1 MTRPAPSRR
10 VIAVVGAALAVAALQ
25 TVGAQ
30 RNPQQ
35 RMTQYPYPSVRDQR
49 GVIPAGPR
57 LAPYNS
63 PALGPGPW
71 FFETYEQ
78 RHIKV
83 SVVATG
89 LGLPWSLAFLPNGDM
104 LVTEKA
110 GRLRIIRNGVLDPA
124 PVSGAPSVTSRGTI
138 AGLMDIALHP
148 RFSENRWIY
157 LAYHKPRGTDVGADG
172 VEAPVASNAILRGTW
187 DGKRLTDV
195 KDIFVSD
202 DVDTEA
208 SRLAFGRDG
217 MLYFTIGGPGTG
229 PMPSLIRPQHT
240 DDYAGKLLRMKDDG
254 TVPPDNPF
262 VGKAGHKPYIFS
274 MGHRNQLGLAVNP
287 YSGDVWAG
295 EQGPNGGDELNIIR
309 AGRNYGWPVVS
320 DGRDYRGPYIS
331 ASPFKEGMERAQVLF
346 VPSIAVSSLMFYNG
360 DRFPNWRRN
369 AFVGG
374 MREGEIARS
383 GQIVRIVFND
393 AWEELRREPLLRD
406 LHQRI
411 RDVKQGPDGLIYAL
425 TDETPSAI
433 LRIEPAEPSSAPPGR

>member
-1 MTRPAPSRR
+1 MTRLATSRR
-10 VIAVVGAALAVAALQ
+10 LIATLGAAGIAFAALQ
-25 TVGAQ
+25 TVSAQ

-35 RMTQYPYPSVRDQR
+35 RMTEYPYPSVRDQR
-49 GVIPAGPR
+49 GVIPQGPR

-63 PALGPGPW
+63 PPLGAGPW
-71 FFETYEQ
+71 LFETYEQ

-83 SVVATG
+83 SVVVTG

-110 GRLRIIRNGVLDPA
+110 GRLRLVRNGVLEAA
-124 PVSGAPSVTSRGTI
+124 PVSGAPAVTSRGTI

-148 RFSENRWIY
+148 RFQENRWVY
-157 LAYHKPRGTDVGADG
+157 LAYHKPRGTDIGADG
-172 VEAPVASNAILRGTW
+172 AEAPVASNAILRGTW
-187 DGKRLTDV
+187 DGKGLTDV

-240 DDYAGKLLRMKDDG
+240 SDYAGKLLRLKDDG

-262 VGKAGHKPYIFS
+262 VGRTGHKPYIYS

-331 ASPFKEGMERAQVLF
+331 ASPFKDGMERAQVLF
-346 VPSIAVSSLMFYNG
+346 VPSIAISSLMFYNG
-360 DRFPNWRRN
+360 DRFPNWQRN

-383 GQIVRIVFND
+383 GQLVRIVFND
-393 AWEELRREPLLRD
+393 QWEELRREPLLRD

-411 RDVKQGPDGLIYAL
+411 RDVKQGPDGFIYVL

-433 LRIEPAEPSSAPPGR
+433 LRLEPVEAPAAAAR